1 MIKLN
6 SSTIV
11 SFPTCAEWAEY
22 YGKFREALVASLS
35 GKFCLAD
42 REDAVEEAFHKLM
55 HKKDVEA
62 YGENVPKTE
71 AEWYWNLRWQARSFL
86 SHMQERVVRHAKYV
100 ERASKDLSGFF
111 ACGFQGYAM
120 DLELRSRTLVR
131 ALEIFREEQDVS
143 RRNLKVYEMRM
154 AGIPA
159 KDVAK
164 RFDISANNVDQIK
177 HRIEILLKKH
187 GQRCFARALRKEA
200 GTDVG
205 LAAA

>member
-131 ALEIFREEQDVS
+131 ALEIYYATGRTKTETDRGQKSAEPEYDVLLL
-143 RRNLKVYEMRM
+143 LKIE
-154 AGIPA
+154 GEW
-159 KDVAK
+159 KCVAK
-164 RFDISANNVDQIK
+164 AYNQNSNTISK
-177 HRIEILLKKH
+177 
-187 GQRCFARALRKEA
+187 
-200 GTDVG
+200 
-205 LAAA
+205 